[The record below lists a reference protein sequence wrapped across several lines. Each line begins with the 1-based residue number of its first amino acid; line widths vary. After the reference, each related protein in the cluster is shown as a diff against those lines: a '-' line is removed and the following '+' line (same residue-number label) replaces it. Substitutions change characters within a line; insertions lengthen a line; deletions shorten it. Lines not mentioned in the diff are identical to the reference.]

1 MIPETWII
9 LIVNSV
15 LMAGV
20 FYGMTN
26 TRLKHIEKR
35 LEDQELHNERLARL
49 DEKINLLLKHF
60 IK

>member
-1 MIPETWII
+1 M
-9 LIVNSV
+9 VNSV